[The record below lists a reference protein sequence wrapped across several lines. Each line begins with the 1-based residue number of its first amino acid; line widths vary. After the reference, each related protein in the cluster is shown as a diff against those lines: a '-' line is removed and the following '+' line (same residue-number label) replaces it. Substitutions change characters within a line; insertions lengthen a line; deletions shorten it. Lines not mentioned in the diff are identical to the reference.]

1 MELLLEVTSFSQA
14 RSFLEEHTLLDK
26 KSTND
31 MLLIQLPDI
40 QGLRLVISG
49 T

>member
-1 MELLLEVTSFSQA
+1 VYYY
-14 RSFLEEHTLLDK
+14 TLLDK
-26 KSTND
+26 ESIND

-49 T
+49 TSAL